1 MSASIPYH
9 AVRQPIRRPVRLLF
23 RILAGLICVAFV
35 FAAFGTVF
43 MAWRGVHGVSVG
55 DALMLP
61 LTAWFMRLMYH
72 VVFRGTTPDDGEFW
86 PLASRKVWN
95 FYLLL
100 LLAYG
105 IFTP

>member
-1 MSASIPYH
+1 
-9 AVRQPIRRPVRLLF
+9 
-23 RILAGLICVAFV
+23 
-35 FAAFGTVF
+35 
-43 MAWRGVHGVSVG
+43 
-55 DALMLP
+55 MLP